1 MGQVEVEAFQESLI
15 VSDLLEAAMIDVM
28 IGHRIGDY
36 RDGGLKKGQSF
47 VTALSIA
54 FGANIAMGTF

>member
-1 MGQVEVEAFQESLI
+1 
-15 VSDLLEAAMIDVM
+15 MIDVM

-36 RDGGLKKGQSF
+36 RDGGLKKGQLF

-54 FGANIAMGTF
+54 FSTNIAMGTF